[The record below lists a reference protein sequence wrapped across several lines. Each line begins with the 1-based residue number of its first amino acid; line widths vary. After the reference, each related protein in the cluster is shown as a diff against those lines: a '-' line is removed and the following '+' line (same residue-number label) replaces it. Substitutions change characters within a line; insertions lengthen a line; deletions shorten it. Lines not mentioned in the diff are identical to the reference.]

1 MQPNLGPDIWFPNP
15 PPSPP
20 PRLLLE
26 NVLQSDLPVLSW
38 PKRPSR
44 IRSYFPLHLTYLSLW
59 FVTPE
64 THCVFFFFFSY
75 SWNTPN
81 WFPFHNVCTCSLSCL
96 EHCSSG
102 SQVAVLLISQASSL
116 HGLFVE
122 LNSITLFYFLRTACQ
137 CWQFS
142 YLHICLHVSV
152 FLTRAGHLYNLFQA
166 LRLVMDDAWHDI
178 SNRTLTAIHPY
189 WSLLTLPLAIRF
201 PSFSRPWRMKKRA
214 QRWSPIIPTVS
225 QPPQSTLHR
234 PK

>member
-1 MQPNLGPDIWFPNP
+1 MFCRATFQYYPGLKGPPGSGRIFPSTSP
-15 PPSPP
+15 TSPSG
-20 PRLLLE
+20 
-26 NVLQSDLPVLSW
+26 SLPL
-38 PKRPSR
+38 R
-44 IRSYFPLHLTYLSLW
+44 HT
-59 FVTPE
+59 
-64 THCVFFFFFSY
+64 VFFFFFSY